1 MFGGSGSIKLARIFG
16 IRIGVDASWFLVLF
30 FFIFLVS
37 GSFKNALD
45 TSDTV
50 AYGTAVASVLLFF
63 VSLVLHELGHALV
76 ARRSG
81 IEITGIDL
89 WFFGGVAKLSRD
101 TKSPGEEFKVAIAGP
116 IVTLLIVLAC
126 VGAGVLVA
134 GQNDF
139 FDGALLRSGSELSP
153 LELLLGW
160 LATINA
166 FLLVFNLIPAFPLDG
181 GRVAR
186 ALAWKLSGDRGKA
199 TRIAAML
206 GQGFAYILIGLGIAE
221 FLFAGSV
228 FGGLWL
234 VVLGWFLAQA
244 ARGAIVQTRFSEQ
257 LEGVTVAD
265 IMDREPVAI
274 PADLPVARVLDEYF
288 LRYRWSWF
296 PVTNEHGQFLGIL
309 RQERAEGAV
318 QAAHGHQTAG
328 ALADLTDGEGKVSV
342 EPDAS
347 VESLLGSPALR
358 SLGALFAVDPD
369 GVLRGVVTVEQVRR
383 AVASAAAPGARA

>member
-30 FFIFLVS
+30 FFIFIVS

-50 AYGTAVASVLLFF
+50 AYGTAVVSVLLFF

-116 IVTLLIVLAC
+116 LVTLVIVGIC
-126 VGAGVLVA
+126 VGIGIALY
-134 GQNDF
+134 GQNSF
-139 FDGALLRSGSELSP
+139 VDGATLASGSGLSP
-153 LELLLGW
+153 VELLLGW

-186 ALAWKLSGDRGKA
+186 AIAWKLTGDRGKA
-199 TRIAAML
+199 TRVAAGL
-206 GQGFAYILIGLGIAE
+206 GQGFAYILIGLGLAE
-221 FLFAGSV
+221 LLFTGSI
-228 FGGLWL
+228 FGALWL
-234 VVLGWFLAQA
+234 MVLGWFLAQA
-244 ARGAIVQTRFSEQ
+244 ARGAVAQTRFSEQ

-274 PADLPVARVLDEYF
+274 PGDMPVARALDEYF
-288 LRYRWSWF
+288 LRYRWDWF
-296 PVTNEHGQFLGIL
+296 PVTDEHGRFLGIL
-309 RQERAEGAV
+309 RQERADGA
-318 QAAHGHQTAG
+318 ASSANGHQSAG
-328 ALADLTDGEGKVSV
+328 SLADPGEGEAKVSV
-342 EPDAS
+342 QPDAS

-358 SLGALFAVDPD
+358 TLGALFAVDPD

-383 AVASAAAPGARA
+383 AVASAAAPRPAA